1 MVNRE
6 MNDLKARKPTIIK
19 GSLIKKPL
27 PLMAGFLIQLVFLV
41 AGCDGIPGQPDAAI
55 KSQESMSWDGEAFAL
70 FAQAPNPK
78 GLRNLN
84 VVDHTGGVLEAI
96 EQQSPRRFVA
106 QKSREIGF
114 HPGVITQWPTDPKLA
129 LFAGEGTNSLT
140 TLSFDQGYREIATL
154 KEEAP
159 RYITTV
165 DWPGWGKTV
174 AVTPFK
180 NGYIVLLRDF
190 DPMTAHAAER
200 VIVPLAES
208 MNTIRASDRITVG
221 DLDGDGI
228 KELVIVVSATGEVI
242 QIKYP
247 GPDANAKPSMT
258 ILFKDDQWGMP
269 NEAQLF
275 DLDDD
280 GDLDMV
286 LPDEAKPGKINLLM
300 NDGRGHMTP
309 GAPLDFPHQ
318 EGVTELRIAKDKDGL
333 AYILAAGYKSIAL
346 YQRPMGWRPG
356 SPMPYHAI
364 TWSNDLALD
373 MLLED
378 IEGDGWLDG
387 VVGRFMGKKNVW
399 VVYGPLWDRFKKL
412 SESNFVLQ

>member
-1 MVNRE
+1 

-140 TLSFDQGYREIATL
+140 TLSLDQGYREIATL

-165 DWPGWGKTV
+165 AWPGWGQTV

-200 VIVPLAES
+200 VIVPLSDS
-208 MNTIRASDRITVG
+208 MNTIRAADRITVG